1 MLYQLS
7 YASGWVGF
15 SEEKVVE
22 FCHTHKAIADCI
34 RPTLQRYHRLPALD
48 GLVRIRLA
56 DEIHICAH
64 RNNPTLEAHVEELAN
79 GLPPVVSVVQRAFI
93 HVHSDKAIG

>member
-22 FCHTHKAIADCI
+22 FCHTHKATADCI
-34 RPTLQRYHRLPALD
+34 RPTLQRYHRLWVLY
-48 GLVRIRLA
+48 GLVLNRLA

-64 RNNPTLEAHVEELAN
+64 GNNPTLEAHVE
-79 GLPPVVSVVQRAFI
+79 
-93 HVHSDKAIG
+93 

>member
-22 FCHTHKAIADCI
+22 FCHTHKTTADCI

-48 GLVRIRLA
+48 GLAPIGLA

-64 RNNPTLEAHVEELAN
+64 RNNPTLEAHVEELSN
-79 GLPPVVSVVQRAFI
+79 GLSTVVAIVQGAFI
-93 HVHSDKAIG
+93 DVHSDEAIG